1 MIDLNNKDTKDYF
14 NKLID
19 SEISNINMSLNKQ
32 KELNIKLL
40 NSVPIF
46 SSNENTSTL
55 SDASSKLTEV
65 STLLNKVGTNFSSFA
80 KLLSLLRKY
89 QKLHIYSR

>member
-19 SEISNINMSLNKQ
+19 SEISNINMSLIKQ

-40 NSVPIF
+40 NSIPIF
-46 SSNENTSTL
+46 SSNADTSKI

-65 STLLNKVGTNFSSFA
+65 SSLLNKVGTNLSSFA
-80 KLLSLLRKY
+80 KLLTLLRKY
-89 QKLHIYSR
+89 